1 MLGPCQ
7 RNILL
12 IWNCFFSNRALAK
25 KRQEADMYGKALFDF
40 RIERFLRVT
49 RVTRVVASSC
59 FWTSDIRHQ
68 TSDIKSDLRPQTSDI
83 KSDIRHQK
91 PPETQIIPD
100 TVTQNRILLIVH
112 APSSSSRAYNLTR
125 FLNLIVNSQY
135 LCPSFPS
142 VPSSSVLHR
151 TILFPHK
158 ITTHS
163 LGKVSTRQH
172 PVQYADVTG

>member
-1 MLGPCQ
+1 MFVRGRTMLGPCQ

-68 TSDIKSDLRPQTSDI
+68 TSDIRHQIRPQTSDT
-83 KSDIRHQK
+83 RHQIRSQTS
-91 PPETQIIPD
+91 ETTRNTDYSRHSYAESYLAHCPCS
-100 TVTQNRILLIVH
+100 LKLE
-112 APSSSSRAYNLTR
+112 SS
-125 FLNLIVNSQY
+125 I
-135 LCPSFPS
+135 
-142 VPSSSVLHR
+142 
-151 TILFPHK
+151 
-158 ITTHS
+158 
-163 LGKVSTRQH
+163 
-172 PVQYADVTG
+172 